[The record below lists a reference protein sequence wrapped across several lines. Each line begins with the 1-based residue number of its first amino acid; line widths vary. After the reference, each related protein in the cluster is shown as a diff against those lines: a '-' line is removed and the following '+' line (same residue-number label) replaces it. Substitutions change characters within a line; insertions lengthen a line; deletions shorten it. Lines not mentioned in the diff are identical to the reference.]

1 MMFLVRSPKENRRAI
16 QKTSI
21 ILENIYAIMNR
32 NMNVK
37 NYYDRPQR
45 EMRNMLLEIGGNI
58 IFDIKR
64 QRIYLDCILLDGK

>member
-1 MMFLVRSPKENRRAI
+1 MRAPKENRRAI

-64 QRIYLDCILLDGK
+64 QRIYLDCILLDEK

>member
-21 ILENIYAIMNR
+21 SLENTYAIMNR

>member
-1 MMFLVRSPKENRRAI
+1 MFLVRAPKENRRAI

>member
-1 MMFLVRSPKENRRAI
+1 MFLVRAPKENRRAI

-64 QRIYLDCILLDGK
+64 QRIYLDCILLDEK